1 MRNFLRHLTC
11 ALLLCLSGS
20 WLSTKVSAQIPPVG
34 SCSPS
39 SSVEVSADA
48 SPDLDSSQ
56 PGLQVKTGTRVI
68 LSGTSRVVRRL
79 ANCDETEALAS
90 LTWSLFF
97 QPAGGQ
103 ETEITSSLGPQTA
116 QTIDTPGTTAFTA
129 TAEGTYRATVRGTSP
144 NLLPKTAVAVIQV
157 RPPPPGLL
165 QSCGKISFLRGND
178 VGGGFG
184 PPNDFIDVE
193 VVTKLNTFPARAMG
207 FQLRN
212 DGNEPARHG
221 MLDLLRDAFNNNSN
235 VCIDYFLV
243 PGRNNGVII
252 RVALNK

>member
-1 MRNFLRHLTC
+1 
-11 ALLLCLSGS
+11 
-20 WLSTKVSAQIPPVG
+20 
-34 SCSPS
+34 
-39 SSVEVSADA
+39 
-48 SPDLDSSQ
+48 
-56 PGLQVKTGTRVI
+56 
-68 LSGTSRVVRRL
+68 L
-79 ANCDETEALAS
+79 ANCEETEALAS

-97 QPAGGQ
+97 QPTGGQ
-103 ETEITSSLGPQTA
+103 ETEITSSLGTQTA
-116 QTIDTPGTTAFTA
+116 QTIDTPGTTGFTA
-129 TAEGTYRATVRGTSP
+129 TAEGTYRARVRGTSA

-165 QSCGKISFLRGND
+165 QSCGIISFLRGND

-193 VVTKLNTFPARAMG
+193 VVTKLNNLPSRAMG

-243 PGRNNGVII
+243 PGKNNGIII